1 MGGSTEYRCKSDL
14 LISNSTQEQAG
25 ASLTKLVTGRGF
37 FILTPQPSKLL
48 RAPAPGALSS
58 GQAHEALGESL
69 TFHSEMGHG
78 SRRQLGSEFQAAK
91 LGKEF

>member
-48 RAPAPGALSS
+48 RAPAPGDENTSAISTCWHKPK
-58 GQAHEALGESL
+58 G
-69 TFHSEMGHG
+69 
-78 SRRQLGSEFQAAK
+78 
-91 LGKEF
+91 